1 MNMNTVFARIKRCL
15 ALLCLMLAADAD
27 AAGTAEA
34 YSWGTVA
41 IGGSGF
47 VSGIITSKTEPGLI
61 YIRTDVGGAYRWD
74 KSTSSWIALTDWISD
89 SDTGLMGIESIAID
103 PITPANAYFL
113 AGTSYHN
120 GGKTA
125 ILKSSDYG
133 RTFTK
138 IDVTSQFKENGN
150 GMGRNSGEK
159 LQVDPANGNVLYAGT
174 RANGLFKSIDAGL
187 TWKHLDGLDVSTTAN
202 RNGINLVVLDP
213 ASVSGGAAQKL
224 FVGVSRYG
232 SAGSNLYVSADAGG
246 AFSPLIGGP
255 AALMPQRA
263 VIAGG
268 NLLITYAN
276 GAGPWGNAAK
286 GEGMDQG
293 QVWKYN
299 IAGGTWTNIT
309 PKLNRAYAG
318 ITVDPK
324 NANHIIVS
332 TINHYEHQSGSAK
345 GDRIFSTT
353 DGGVTWVDIF
363 AKGATL
369 DPHGVP
375 WIKGYPIHWAGSI
388 EFDPFNTKT
397 VMVVSG
403 NGLFKT
409 FDIDAPSTTWSFD
422 VAGLEESV
430 ALNLVSIHGGPV
442 ISAIGDYDGFR
453 HSDIAKYPPINSP
466 TMGTTTGLDFA
477 AQNTKVVVRVGS
489 AMYLSNDMGLSWSKT
504 ASLNGKL
511 GQVALSADGKVIL
524 HSPEKSTGTYYSTD
538 SGSSWNAVTGLNLT
552 NARPVADPVNA
563 SKFYA
568 LDGGTLMVSTDA
580 GATFKVAGKLPSAS
594 GSKVIRAAPGK
605 EGDIWVPLY
614 DGGLARSTDSG
625 ATFGKIASVSYAAA
639 IGFGKPAA
647 AGNYPTAYL
656 WGTVAGVRGL
666 FRSTDV
672 GASWTRVNDDAHQY
686 GGPGDG
692 QFVVGDMNTFGV
704 VYMSTVGRGVV
715 VGQPLQDRKQGTR
728 AMSEPVR

>member
-1 MNMNTVFARIKRCL
+1 
-15 ALLCLMLAADAD
+15 
-27 AAGTAEA
+27 
-34 YSWGTVA
+34 
-41 IGGSGF
+41 
-47 VSGIITSKTEPGLI
+47 
-61 YIRTDVGGAYRWD
+61 
-74 KSTSSWIALTDWISD
+74 LTDWISD

-103 PITPANAYFL
+103 PGAPGKVYFL

-133 RTFTK
+133 KTFSK
-138 IDVTSQFKENGN
+138 IDVTSQFKEDGN

-174 RANGLFKSIDAGL
+174 RANGLFKSVDAGL

-202 RNGINLVVLDP
+202 RNGISFVVLDP
-213 ASVSGGAAQKL
+213 ASVAGGATRKL
-224 FVGVSRYG
+224 FIGVSRYG
-232 SAGSNLYVSADAGG
+232 SAGGNLYVSPDGGSTFSQLAG
-246 AFSPLIGGP
+246 APT
-255 AALMPQRA
+255 ALMPQRA

-276 GAGPWGNAAK
+276 GAGPHAAK

-299 IAGGTWTNIT
+299 IAAGNWTNIT

-324 NANHIIVS
+324 NADHIVVS
-332 TINHYEHQSGSAK
+332 TINYFVTQSGSAK

-353 DGGVTWVDIF
+353 DGGATWVDVF
-363 AKGATL
+363 ARGATL
-369 DPHGVP
+369 DPNGVP

-388 EFDPFNTKT
+388 EFDPFDTKT

-409 FDIDAPSTTWSFD
+409 ADIDAPSTTWSFD

-430 ALNLVSIHGGPV
+430 VLNLVSIPGGPV

-453 HSDIAKYPPINSP
+453 HSDVAQYPPINKP

-477 AQNTKVVVRVGS
+477 AQKSNVVVRLGD
-489 AMYLSNDMGLSWSKT
+489 AMYLSNDMGLTWSKT

-524 HSPEKSTGTYYSTD
+524 HSPEKSAISYYSTD
-538 SGSSWNAVTGLNLT
+538 SGASWNTVAGLNLR
-552 NARPVADPVNA
+552 NARPVADPLNA
-563 SKFYA
+563 AKFYA
-568 LDGGTLMVSTDA
+568 LDGGNLMVSTDA
-580 GATFKVAGKLPSAS
+580 GASFKAAGKLPSAS

-605 EGDIWVPLY
+605 EGDVWVPLY

-625 ATFGKIASVSYAAA
+625 ATFSRIAGVSYAAA
-639 IGFGKPAA
+639 VGFGKAAPAA
-647 AGNYPTAYL
+647 SYPAVYL

-672 GASWTRVNDDAHQY
+672 GVNWVRVNDDAHQY

-692 QFVVGDMNTFGV
+692 QFVIGDMNTYGV

-715 VGQPLQDRKQGTR
+715 VGKPARGNTESAR
-728 AMSEPVR
+728 

>member
-1 MNMNTVFARIKRCL
+1 MNMNCVFSCFRRCV
-15 ALLCLMLAADAD
+15 AVLCIVTAAS
-27 AAGTAEA
+27 AGAAEA
-34 YSWGTVA
+34 YRWGTVA

-61 YIRTDVGGAYRWD
+61 YLRTDVGGAYRWD
-74 KSTSSWIALTDWISD
+74 KSTSSWVALTDWISD
-89 SDTGLMGIESIAID
+89 SETGLMGIESIAID
-103 PITPANAYFL
+103 PTAPGKVYFL

-125 ILKSSDYG
+125 ILKSSDHG
-133 RTFTK
+133 RTFTR
-138 IDVTSQFKENGN
+138 IDVTSQFKEDGN

-159 LQVDPANGNVLYAGT
+159 LQVDLADGNVLYAGT
-174 RANGLFKSIDAGL
+174 RANGLFKSADAGL

-202 RNGINLVVLDP
+202 RNGISLVVLDP
-213 ASVSGGAAQKL
+213 ASVSGGVTQKL

-232 SAGSNLYVSADAGG
+232 SVGNNLYVSADAG
-246 AFSPLIGGP
+246 ATFSPLAGAP
-255 AALMPQRA
+255 TALMPQRA

-299 IAGGTWTNIT
+299 IAGATWTNIT
-309 PKLNRAYAG
+309 PRLNRAYAG

-324 NANHIIVS
+324 NTDHIVVS
-332 TINHYEHQSGSAK
+332 TINYYVAQSGSAK

-353 DGGVTWVDIF
+353 DGGANWVDIF

-369 DPHGVP
+369 DPNGVP

-388 EFDPFNTKT
+388 EFDPFDTKT

-409 FDIDAPSTTWSFD
+409 SDIDAASTTWSFD

-430 ALNLVSIHGGPV
+430 ALNLVSIPGGPV

-477 AQNTKVVVRVGS
+477 AQNTKVVARVGS
-489 AMYLSNDMGLSWSKT
+489 AMYLSSDMGLSWAKT

-524 HSPEKSTGTYYSTD
+524 HSPEKSTNTYYSTD
-538 SGSSWNAVTGLNLT
+538 SGASWNQVAGLNLR

-563 SKFYA
+563 AKFYV
-568 LDGGTLMVSTDA
+568 LDGSSLMVSTDA
-580 GATFKVAGKLPSAS
+580 GVSFKAASKLPLAS
-594 GSKVIRAAPGK
+594 GSKVIRAVPGK
-605 EGDIWVPLY
+605 EGDVWVPLY

-625 ATFGKIASVSYAAA
+625 ATFGKIANVSYAAA
-639 IGFGKPAA
+639 VGFGKAAPAA
-647 AGNYPTAYL
+647 NFPTVYL
-656 WGTVAGVRGL
+656 WGSVAGVRGL
-666 FRSTDV
+666 FRSTDAGSNWV
-672 GASWTRVNDDAHQY
+672 RVNDDAHQY

-692 QFVVGDMNTFGV
+692 QFVVGDMNTYGV

-715 VGQPLQDRKQGTR
+715 VGQPVHDGKQEIR
-728 AMSEPVR
+728 AKSGSVQ